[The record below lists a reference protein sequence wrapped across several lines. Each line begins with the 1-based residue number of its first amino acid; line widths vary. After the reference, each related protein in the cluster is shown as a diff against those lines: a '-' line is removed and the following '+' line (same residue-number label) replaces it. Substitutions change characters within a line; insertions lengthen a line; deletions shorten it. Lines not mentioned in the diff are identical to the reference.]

1 MRVPRIDR
9 ARLIQGST
17 SPSQRCGRP
26 VATQPQPTRVPTCA
40 ARRFLS
46 VLLLAACLLLL
57 PPVIRSSATA
67 RCSAFRALAHSSLLG
82 VLLPTKQAKLIC
94 PCCLLLT
101 AFVGAGPGCRPHST
115 EPRSG
120 RVDRRLGSGRGVGA
134 RWAVGV
140 QLLALVLALPP
151 ARNRSAQ
158 QQPPTTRPQLRIRVP
173 PHPTGTT
180 RSGGAAQ
187 AGQTG
192 GRARGRRLPS
202 EIHPGQPASL
212 S

>member
-26 VATQPQPTRVPTCA
+26 VATQPQPTRMPTCA

-67 RCSAFRALAHSSLLG
+67 RCSAFRALAHSSGPLAHQASKATLPMLPATHRICWGWAWLSTPLDRATVRACRSTPRIGPWCRRPLG
-82 VLLPTKQAKLIC
+82 CWRPTAR
-94 PCCLLLT
+94 PS
-101 AFVGAGPGCRPHST
+101 PGI
-115 EPRSG
+115 
-120 RVDRRLGSGRGVGA
+120 A
-134 RWAVGV
+134 
-140 QLLALVLALPP
+140 P

-180 RSGGAAQ
+180 RSGGAAK
-187 AGQTG
+187 AGQTQAEG
-192 GRARGRRLPS
+192 PAVGVSRLKS
-202 EIHPGQPASL
+202 TQASQPA
-212 S
+212 